1 MSLAPAPERSAVS
14 AARTAVFVTFAL
26 NGFAFASWLSR
37 LPETRTALG
46 LTAGQL
52 GVVLLVGA
60 LGSVASLPLAGGV
73 AARLG
78 TARAVTAAGLTML
91 VLVVAAAAAAHL
103 LHSPLLTAA
112 ALLLAMSGTAVWD
125 VAMNL
130 EGAEVERHW
139 GRSTMPAFHASFSF
153 GTVAGAGGGALMA
166 WLRVPVPAHLLGAA
180 VLAGVALVVSSR
192 RFLPLPPQAPVADP
206 ATPAAPRRSAL
217 AAWTE
222 GRTLLIGV
230 LVLAAAFT
238 EGTANDWLAIAL
250 RDGYGA
256 SPAVGALGFATFVA
270 AMTVARLL
278 GTRALDRWGRVPV
291 LRVTM
296 LLALVGSVLTV
307 FGGSLPLALV
317 GALVW
322 GAGASL
328 GFPVGMSA
336 AADDPLR
343 AAQRVSVVA
352 TIGYTAFL
360 AGPPLIGFLGDHVGT
375 LRALLVV
382 AAVAVP
388 SLLVSRVAAPPEP
401 AQDPAQDSG
410 QAPGQDSGQ
419 APARSA
425 AGA

>member
-1 MSLAPAPERSAVS
+1 VPLAPAPERSAVS

-26 NGFAFASWLSR
+26 NGFTFASWLSR
-37 LPETRTALG
+37 LPETRTAMG

-60 LGSVASLPLAGGV
+60 VGSVAALPLAGGI

-78 TARAVTAAGLTML
+78 TSLAVTASGLTML
-91 VLVVAAAAAAHL
+91 VLLVGASAAAHL
-103 LHSPLLTAA
+103 LHSPVLTAA
-112 ALLLAMSGTAVWD
+112 GLLLAMAGTAVWD

-139 GRSTMPAFHASFSF
+139 GRSTMPAFHASFSL
-153 GTVAGAGGGALMA
+153 GTVGGAAGGALMA
-166 WLRVPVPAHLLGAA
+166 WLRVPVPVHLLGAA
-180 VLAGVALVVSSR
+180 VLVGIALVASSR
-192 RFLPLPPQAPVADP
+192 RFLPVQVEAAAEGAEGAPE
-206 ATPAAPRRSAL
+206 APRRSAL
-217 AAWTE
+217 AAWGE

-250 RDGYGA
+250 QDGYGV
-256 SPAVGALGFATFVA
+256 SPAVGALGFAAFVA
-270 AMTVARLL
+270 AMTAARLV

-291 LRVTM
+291 LRATM
-296 LLALVGSVLTV
+296 LLALLGSLLTV
-307 FGGSLPLALV
+307 FGQSLPLAFA
-317 GALVW
+317 GAVVW

-360 AGPPLIGFLGDHVGT
+360 AGPPLIGFLADHLGST
-375 LRALLVV
+375 LQALLVV
-382 AAVAVP
+382 AAIAVP
-388 SLLVSRVAAPPEP
+388 SLLVSRVAAPPSPVPEEGQRP
-401 AQDPAQDSG
+401 APS
-410 QAPGQDSGQ
+410 P
-419 APARSA
+419 